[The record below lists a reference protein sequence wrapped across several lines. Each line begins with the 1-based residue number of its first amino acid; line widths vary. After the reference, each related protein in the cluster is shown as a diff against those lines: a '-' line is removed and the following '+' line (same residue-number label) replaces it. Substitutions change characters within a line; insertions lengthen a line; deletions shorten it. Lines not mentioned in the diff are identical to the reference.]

1 MKPVVNGL
9 EQSYGGDIEFLRL
22 NAAVGEGRDVFMY
35 YGMPGHPS
43 YLLLAPDGEVL
54 WRGLGPVNREVLE
67 QAIAAY
73 APSS

>member
-9 EQSYGGDIEFLRL
+9 EQSYEGDIEFLRL
-22 NAAVGEGRDVFMY
+22 NAAYGEGREALLY
-35 YGMPGHPS
+35 YGLRGHPS

-54 WRGLGPVNREVLE
+54 WRSIGSMDREPLE
-67 QAIAAY
+67 QAIDTY